1 MKICQQ
7 CSQNYN
13 DDSLSYCLIDGT
25 PLVTTE
31 SQPTIV
37 MPSSAAPVT
46 TVMRPD
52 PSPKS
57 GSKFWIVALVL
68 VVLLALVGF
77 AGILI
82 YLYVSQNQS
91 ANTNRPGNV
100 NATPSPKPSATPKP
114 TPSSTASPT
123 PATVE
128 TKPSPKNEESDEI
141 TPIAWSTSAATFK
154 TDVGQSYKF
163 QCPENGSESAVWGS
177 DIYTADSS
185 ICTAAVH
192 AGIITL
198 EKGGVVTIEFR
209 PGRSVYGS
217 TDRHGVKSN
226 TYGEYPHSFV
236 VR

>member
-1 MKICQQ
+1 MKVCPQ
-7 CSQNYN
+7 CDQNYN
-13 DDSLSYCLIDGT
+13 DESLSYCLIDGT

-46 TVMRPD
+46 TVMPRQRE
-52 PSPKS
+52 KS
-57 GSKFWIVALVL
+57 RSQFWIVALVL
-68 VVLLALVGF
+68 VILLGLAAF

-82 YLYVSQNQS
+82 YLYVSQNQT
-91 ANTNRPGNV
+91 ANTNRPGNI
-100 NATPSPKPSATPKP
+100 NATPSPKPPATPKP
-114 TPSSTASPT
+114 TPSSTATAT
-123 PATVE
+123 PVIVE

-141 TPIAWSTSAATFK
+141 TPIVWSTSATTFK
-154 TDVGQSYKF
+154 TDVGQTYKF
-163 QCPENGSESAVWGS
+163 QCPENGIESAIWGS

-198 EKGGVVTIEFR
+198 ETGGVVTVEFR

-226 TYGEYPHSFV
+226 TFGEYSHSFV